1 MTANLITLENITLIK
16 QDKEIIKEYS
26 LHINQKQKIN
36 IYGDNGSGKTSLLKI
51 IAGITQPTEG
61 RIYYDPSFD
70 MNKDIFYIGHKYG
83 LKNELTVYQNLEYV
97 LNFSRGNNLA
107 AIESGLEEYSMKKY
121 INTHVRY
128 LSHGQKKIIS
138 FIQLALISNKLWLLD
153 EPFTGLDKAKINL
166 LLAKMDRHV
175 SDMGSIIITSHNM
188 KDNFDNIKLC

>member
-1 MTANLITLENITLIK
+1 MTANLITLENVTLIK

>member
-1 MTANLITLENITLIK
+1 MTANLITLENVTLIK

-107 AIESGLEEYSMKKY
+107 AIESELEEYSMKKY

>member
-1 MTANLITLENITLIK
+1 VTANLITLENITLIK

>member
-107 AIESGLEEYSMKKY
+107 AIESELEEYSMKKY

>member
-107 AIESGLEEYSMKKY
+107 AIESELEEYSMKKY

-153 EPFTGLDKAKINL
+153 EPFTGLDKEKINL